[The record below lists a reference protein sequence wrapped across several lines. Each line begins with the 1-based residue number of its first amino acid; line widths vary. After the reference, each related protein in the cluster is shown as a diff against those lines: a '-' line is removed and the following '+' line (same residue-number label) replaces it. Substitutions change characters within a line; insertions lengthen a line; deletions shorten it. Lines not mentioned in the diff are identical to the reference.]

1 MVYRSSII
9 YGPFWLFFM
18 RRTIFYLFRRNTG
31 SRQHPFLKVFIFFNS
46 DLFGVVVVVEVARI
60 IQRLRSPDY
69 DRETSSGQVIH
80 KPLVDEF

>member
-1 MVYRSSII
+1 MVLFGCFLCGEQIFIFLGEIPAAASI
-9 YGPFWLFFM
+9 
-18 RRTIFYLFRRNTG
+18 R
-31 SRQHPFLKVFIFFNS
+31 FLKVFIFFNS

-60 IQRLRSPDY
+60 IQRLRSPDD